1 MTTIDVLPWIAVPS
15 PTADLV
21 AIGPHTAARD
31 QSLKLWD
38 TVTGQPVAT
47 LAGHTGAVY
56 DVAFSADGTRLA
68 TAGADGTIRLWDPTS
83 GAHVLTLDGHIGAI
97 VWSRSTL
104 RARSSPRLA
113 WTAPS
118 GSGRSTSTNWSKS
131 PSARVT
137 RGFTEDECVRYLQRQ
152 SCGG

>member
-38 TVTGQPVAT
+38 AVTGQPVAT

-68 TAGADGTIRLWDPTS
+68 TAGADGTIRLWDPES
-83 GAHVLTLDGHIGAI
+83 GAHLLTLDGHIGAI
-97 VWSRSTL
+97 VSVAFNPAGTH
-104 RARSSPRLA
+104 SPRLE

-118 GSGRSTSTNWSKS
+118 GSGRSTSTSWSKS
-131 PSARVT
+131 PSSA
-137 RGFTEDECVRYLQRQ
+137 
-152 SCGG
+152 